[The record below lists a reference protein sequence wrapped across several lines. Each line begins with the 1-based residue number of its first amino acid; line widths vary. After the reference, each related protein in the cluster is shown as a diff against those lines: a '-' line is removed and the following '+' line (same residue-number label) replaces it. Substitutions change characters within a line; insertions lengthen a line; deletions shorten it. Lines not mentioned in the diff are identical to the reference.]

1 MSILNAIVP
10 KQFKAFD
17 NKKYTIVQNDFISL
31 TKEGSIDYLFQEEI
45 ISLTDCQ
52 GFHTKFVRIETGK
65 NFALGLT
72 DCQELYYFHLKRK
85 TCKQF
90 LIATNVINLWA
101 ANEQFYFETTTEFC
115 GTEKFMIPLVLLS
128 KEEAILDLYCYNTHI
143 MKEQITSSYKDANK
157 TIVHLSVGKI
167 HAAAIVRD
175 TTTNQPKNELIA
187 WGSNCNHQIG
197 SGPPKPVPFKSR
209 SHVNISSAFPLV
221 AEPESVGCTATT
233 TCFTTVSKECFVIGK
248 LGGGIPQKIELGV
261 CDPKDIFT
269 SFQND
274 SIIVSR
280 VGGGAIGIG
289 SSPYG
294 NLGTTYTRKE
304 KDFFRPEKMMKG
316 MLVKKAWMGKVLTF
330 IQTEALPNKY
340 FTFDRFPVHDVDI
353 ITVVRKGE
361 KRKRNEDD
369 EDPNPG
375 ECKSCKCM

>member
-1 MSILNAIVP
+1 MNILNAIVP
-10 KQFKAFD
+10 DEFKAFT
-17 NKKYTIVQNDFISL
+17 NKKYTVVQNEFVGL
-31 TKEGSIDYLFQEEI
+31 TKEGSLDYLFKENI
-45 ISLTDCQ
+45 IPLVVCHNSPTI
-52 GFHTKFVRIETGK
+52 FVHIEAGK
-65 NFALGLT
+65 NFVLGLT
-72 DCQELYYFHLKRK
+72 DCQELYYFHLNRK
-85 TCKQF
+85 TYRAF
-90 LIATNVINLWA
+90 LIGTNVIKMWA
-101 ANEQFYFETTTEFC
+101 ANGQFYFETTTEFC
-115 GTEKFMIPLVLLS
+115 GTEKFFIPLVLLA
-128 KEEAILDLYCYNTHI
+128 KEEAIHDLYYYNTHI
-143 MKEQITSSYKDANK
+143 MKEQVTSTYKDANK

-187 WGSNCNHQIG
+187 WGSNCNHQLG
-197 SGPPKPVPFKSR
+197 SGSKRLVPFATKIP
-209 SHVNISSAFPLV
+209 VNISSKFPNI
-221 AEPESVGCTATT
+221 AEPEAVGCTATT
-233 TCFTTVSKECFVIGK
+233 TCFTTVSKECYVIGK

-269 SFQND
+269 SIKND

-304 KDFFRPEKMMKG
+304 NDFYRPEKMLKG
-316 MLVKKAWMGKVLTF
+316 IPVKKAWMGKVLTF

-340 FTFDRFPVHDVDI
+340 FTFDRFPVHDLDI

-369 EDPNPG
+369 DPNPS

>member
-1 MSILNAIVP
+1 M
-10 KQFKAFD
+10 KAFD
-17 NKKYTIVQNDFISL
+17 NKKYTIVQNDFIGL
-31 TKEGSIDYLFQEEI
+31 TKEGSLDYLFQEEI

-52 GFHTKFVRIETGK
+52 HFQTKFVRIEAGK
-65 NFALGLT
+65 SFALGLN
-72 DCQELYYFHLKRK
+72 DCQELYYFHLKRR
-85 TCKQF
+85 TCRPF
-90 LIATNVINLWA
+90 LIGTNVINLWA
-101 ANEQFYFETTTEFC
+101 ANEQFYFETATEFC
-115 GTEKFMIPLVLLS
+115 GTEKFMIPLLLLA
-128 KEEAILDLYCYNTHI
+128 KEEAIDDLYYYNTHI
-143 MKEQITSSYKDANK
+143 MKEQVTSTYKDANK
-157 TIVHLSVGKI
+157 TIIQLSAGKI
-167 HAAAIVRD
+167 HAAAIVCD

-187 WGSNCNHQIG
+187 WGSNCNNQLG
-197 SGPPKPVPFKSR
+197 WGPKRIVPFATKTP
-209 SHVNISSAFPLV
+209 VNISNKFPSI
-221 AEPESVGCTATT
+221 AEPENVGCTATT
-233 TCFTTVSKECFVIGK
+233 TCFTTVLKECFVMGK
-248 LGGGIPQKIELGV
+248 VGGIPQKIELGV

-304 KDFFRPEKMMKG
+304 KDFYRPEKMMKG
-316 MLVKKAWMGKVLTF
+316 ILVKKVWMGKVLTF

-369 EDPNPG
+369 EDPNPS